1 MGVHVVDADTD
12 KLVKT
17 FEDKKIGAITQ
28 TADGMVWYASGSDAT
43 SGHTMLHC
51 INPSDL
57 AEIRVVE
64 VPGTISTGWGA
75 WRSNNFFSAT
85 ERQML
90 FWNGSTSTIESS
102 GKDIYAWDTE
112 SDPDN
117 LEPVYTFT
125 DVTGVNENIKQQIY
139 ATMRYDDR
147 SGEILF
153 ASTTSPNANYRYNWL
168 NFYNPD
174 DDTLRS
180 VRLKDYYW
188 FPAMPVFPDM
198 FAPEMEEI
206 EDIELTIND
215 DAHEITLNLMD
226 PDNIDANI
234 RCNLIASPVVAAA
247 SETLQPVEATLKGN
261 VLILKPMAVGTQTLG
276 IKLESNGKVATH
288 AINVKVTDIPTGAES
303 LKAEN
308 GRIYSENGRIIVC
321 GYAGVEFRLFD
332 SAGSII
338 DIFTADSNLSIHH
351 VAVPAGI
358 YVISGN
364 NGIAKKLLISK

>member
-1 MGVHVVDADTD
+1 
-12 KLVKT
+12 
-17 FEDKKIGAITQ
+17 
-28 TADGMVWYASGSDAT
+28 
-43 SGHTMLHC
+43 
-51 INPSDL
+51 
-57 AEIRVVE
+57 
-64 VPGTISTGWGA
+64 
-75 WRSNNFFSAT
+75 
-85 ERQML
+85 ML

-125 DVTGVNENIKQQIY
+125 DVAGVNENIKQQIY

-288 AINVKVTDIPTGAES
+288 AINVKVTTVTGIEN
-303 LKAEN
+303 LNAEN
-308 GRIYSENGRIIVC
+308 RRIYSENGRIIVRGC
-321 GYAGVEFRLFD
+321 AGVEFRLFD
-332 SAGSII
+332 ISGSII
-338 DIFTADSNLSIHH
+338 DSFTADSDLSVHPI
-351 VAVPAGI
+351 AVPTGI
-358 YVISGN
+358 YVITGN
-364 NGIAKKLLISK
+364 NGMAKKLLIRK